1 MPVNIVE
8 ITVEQGNKTLSLDEG
23 HFSDLKSIDISPA
36 KLTRHI
42 SAFANAEGGEL
53 YIGID
58 ENKET
63 DSRTWRG
70 FENQESANGHLQ
82 CFEQLFP
89 LGQYFDYTFL
99 RCEGSPGLLLKVEMR
114 KTPEIIKASDGK
126 AYLRRGAQ
134 SLPQET
140 PEQIERLRL
149 DKGITSFEIQ
159 TVDAD
164 IDLISNSYVVIDFML
179 QIIPTA
185 EPETWLK
192 KQALIR
198 ENKPTVAGL
207 LLYSDEPQA
216 LLPKR
221 SGIKIYR
228 YKTSTIEG
236 TRDTLAFIPISIE
249 GCIYNQIRDAVTK
262 TVEIVENVN
271 ILGPTGFEKA
281 KYPFE
286 TLHEIITN
294 AVLHRDYSIMDDIHI
309 RIFDNRLEIQN
320 PGTLPGHITVEN
332 ILDERFSRNG
342 SIVRLINKFPNP
354 PNKDVGEGLNT
365 AFEAMRKL
373 RLKDPVV
380 QQKDNAVIVY
390 IRHEPLASPEDLIME
405 FLENTPQINNTKAR
419 EICHIG
425 SENVVKR
432 VFERLIDK
440 DMIERVPGL
449 KGRATAY
456 QKKPII

>member
-1 MPVNIVE
+1 MPISIDVIS
-8 ITVEQGNKTLSLDEG
+8 IEQRDKILSLDEG
-23 HFSDLKSIDISPA
+23 HFLDLKSIDISPG

-42 SAFANAEGGEL
+42 SAFANADGGEL

-63 DSRTWRG
+63 ASRSWRG
-70 FENQESANGHLQ
+70 FMNQEDANGHLQ
-82 CFEQLFP
+82 CLEQLFP

-99 RCEGSPGLLLKVEMR
+99 KCEKALGLLLKVEIR
-114 KTPEIIKASDGK
+114 KTPSIINASDGTP
-126 AYLRRGAQ
+126 YLRRGAQ

-140 PEQIERLRL
+140 VEQIERLRI
-149 DKGITSFEIQ
+149 DKGITSFETN

-164 IDLISNSYVVIDFML
+164 IDSICNSCVTIAFML
-179 QIIPTA
+179 QIIPAA
-185 EPETWLK
+185 EPEPWLK
-192 KQALIR
+192 KQVLIR
-198 ENKPTVAGL
+198 NNKPTVAGVL
-207 LLYSDEPQA
+207 LFSDEPQA

-228 YKTSTIEG
+228 YKTSGSEG
-236 TRDTLAFIPISIE
+236 IRETLAFDPISIE
-249 GCIYNQIRDAVTK
+249 GCLCDQIRESVKK

-271 ILGPTGFEKA
+271 ILGPKGFENA
-281 KYPFE
+281 KYPFD

-294 AVLHRDYSIMDDIHI
+294 AVLHRDYSLVDDIHI
-309 RIFDNRLEIQN
+309 RIFDNRIEVQS
-320 PGTLPGHITVEN
+320 PGTLPGHITVDN

-373 RLKDPVV
+373 RLKDPIVLQKGNSVV
-380 QQKDNAVIVY
+380 VFIK
-390 IRHEPLASPEDLIME
+390 HEPLASPEDIIIE
-405 FLENTPQINNTKAR
+405 FLESNQSINNRKVR

-425 SENVVKR
+425 SENVVKK

-440 DMIERVPGL
+440 DMIERIPGL
-449 KGRATAY
+449 NGRATAY
-456 QKKPII
+456 RKKSL

>member
-8 ITVEQGNKTLSLDEG
+8 ITVEQGNKILSLDEG
-23 HFSDLKSIDISPA
+23 HFSDLKSIEISPA

-70 FENQESANGHLQ
+70 FENQEAANGHLQ

-99 RCEGSPGLLLKVEMR
+99 RCEGLPGLLLKAEMR

-126 AYLRRGAQ
+126 PYLRRGAQ

-149 DKGITSFEIQ
+149 DKGITSFETQ

-185 EPETWLK
+185 EPELWLK

-216 LLPKR
+216 VLPKR

-228 YKTSTIEG
+228 YKTSATEG

-309 RIFDNRLEIQN
+309 RIFDNRVEIQN

-380 QQKDNAVIVY
+380 RQKDNAVIVY
-390 IRHEPLASPEDLIME
+390 IKHEPLASPEDLIME
-405 FLENTPQINNTKAR
+405 FLGNNSHINNTKAR

-449 KGRATAY
+449 KGKATAY
-456 QKKPII
+456 QKKQ